1 MNWAL
6 LPLCKCS
13 PKEKITA
20 EQTEGAMNIFWNNGS
35 LELPYQ
41 SCRFDTLSLLFRLL
55 VKLNYHLVLP
65 IVKVIK
71 IAEL

>member
-1 MNWAL
+1 MKA
-6 LPLCKCS
+6 P
-13 PKEKITA
+13 
-20 EQTEGAMNIFWNNGS
+20 MNIFWNNGS

-41 SCRFDTLSLLFRLL
+41 SCRFETRSLLFRLL